1 MESFP
6 VNQPGGEV
14 VFALRDPEG
23 FSGTV
28 VLPYAAAVLASLMDG
43 NRTLAEL
50 QEAFERQSGASV
62 DPADVEQVVSE
73 LDDALLSRR
82 RAISCAMEGGNRAYL
97 NQSGPCRGA
106 CRQGL

>member
-1 MESFP
+1 MGTSETNATSLPQRPRLRRVESFP
-6 VNQPGGEV
+6 VSQPGGEV

-50 QEAFERQSGASV
+50 
-62 DPADVEQVVSE
+62 
-73 LDDALLSRR
+73 
-82 RAISCAMEGGNRAYL
+82 
-97 NQSGPCRGA
+97 
-106 CRQGL
+106 